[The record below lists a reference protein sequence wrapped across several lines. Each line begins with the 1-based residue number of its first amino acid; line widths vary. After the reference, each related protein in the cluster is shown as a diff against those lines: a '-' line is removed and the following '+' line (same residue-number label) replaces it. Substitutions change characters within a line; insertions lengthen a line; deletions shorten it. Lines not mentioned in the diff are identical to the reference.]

1 MKKLIV
7 FLFPFIAFTQV
18 DNVKL
23 QQDFVKE
30 LNAYRVSK
38 GLNTVSID
46 NISNIKAARQA
57 NYCVSINT
65 LTHDYPEFKGVY
77 AECALFQTTIPTA
90 KNFLNIWINSPE
102 HNKLLLLPDVTS
114 IGIYYVPGLN
124 NNHTGYYAV
133 LVLQP

>member
-38 GLNTVSID
+38 GLNTVSLNSMDIETAKLQ
-46 NISNIKAARQA
+46 S
-57 NYCVSINT
+57 NYCASINT
-65 LTHDYPEFKGVY
+65 LTHDYPEFKSVY
-77 AECALFQTTIPTA
+77 AECGHFCTNLPSA
-90 KNFLNIWINSPE
+90 KLYLNAWINSPE